1 VFRVDAEG
9 VTAVEHSVR
18 DGVLQIQDKAS
29 RVAVYVASAKVGER
43 ARLESRRA
51 GLLSVEQSID
61 FNPAQREEDLAV
73 LRAMLQ
79 AKSK

>member
-1 VFRVDAEG
+1 
-9 VTAVEHSVR
+9 
-18 DGVLQIQDKAS
+18 
-29 RVAVYVASAKVGER
+29 
-43 ARLESRRA
+43 
-51 GLLSVEQSID
+51 LLSVEQSID